1 VFAENARAIETK
13 NPNDVEL
20 RRTGNQGGETRFRA
34 TFVVNADKNV
44 AQVREYLRGFKMS
57 ATFSGGARI

>member
-34 TFVVNADKNV
+34 TFVVNPDKNV
-44 AQVREYLRGFKMS
+44 A
-57 ATFSGGARI
+57 